1 MIVHDF
7 PQYSLE
13 WWKAR
18 CGLPSASRAGEIL
31 TPTGRKPA
39 GQKKYMAELIADML
53 KLDEPDDI
61 QTEHMLR
68 GLEMEEDARD
78 WYEMDQNSDVGQVGL
93 ILNDEGTACCSP
105 DGVIWEHEHE
115 HVITRGLEIKCPMG
129 KTHLQYAIEGTLPS
143 TYRPQVHMSMAVTGL
158 DRWTFLSYFPAVEPF
173 VIEVE
178 WDDYTDKM
186 HNELRKFTD
195 ELARLKEIYV

>member
-143 TYRPQVHMSMAVTGL
+143 TYKPQVHMSMAVSAL